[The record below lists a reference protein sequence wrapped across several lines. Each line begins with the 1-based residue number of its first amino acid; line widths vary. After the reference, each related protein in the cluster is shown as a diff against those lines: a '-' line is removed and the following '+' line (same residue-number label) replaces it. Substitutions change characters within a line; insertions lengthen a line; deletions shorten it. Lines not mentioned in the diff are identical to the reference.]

1 MGVNKT
7 AYGNLMDEMKKSG
20 ATLIAVSKTKPSEDI
35 MELYD
40 LGHRDFGENY
50 VQELVKKQAELPQDI
65 RWHFIG
71 HLQSNKIKM
80 IAPYVHLIHG
90 VDSIKLLEAIDKEG
104 RKLNKKINCLLQ
116 VHVAKEETKFG
127 FDLTESRQAAAM
139 YFLENKYAFVNLCGI
154 MGMASFSED
163 EALLK
168 QEFGTLKTLYDEFR
182 ILYGADAADFN
193 TLSMGMSG
201 DYPIALAS
209 GSNMVRVGSLLFG
222 ARS

>member
-1 MGVNKT
+1 MGVNKA
-7 AYGNLMDEMKKSG
+7 AYEKLMGEMQNSG

-104 RKLNKKINCLLQ
+104 RKLNKEINCLLQ

-127 FDLTESRQAAAM
+127 LDLVEAIQAATM
-139 YFLENKYAFVNLCGI
+139 YFLEKKYPNVGLCGI

-168 QEFGTLKTLYDEFR
+168 QEFGALKTLYDE
-182 ILYGADAADFN
+182 IKTLYAADAAAFN

-209 GSNMVRVGSLLFG
+209 GSNMIRVGSLLFG
-222 ARS
+222 ARG

>member
-1 MGVNKT
+1 MGVNKA
-7 AYGNLMDEMKKSG
+7 AYEKLMREMQISG
-20 ATLIAVSKTKPSEDI
+20 TTLIAVSKTKPSADI
-35 MELYD
+35 MELYA

-50 VQELVKKQAELPQDI
+50 VQELVKKQAELPEDI

-116 VHVAKEETKFG
+116 VHVATEETKFG
-127 FDLTESRQAAAM
+127 LDLVEARQAAAM
-139 YFLENKYAFVNLCGI
+139 YFIEKKYPNVGLCGI

-168 QEFGTLKTLYDEFR
+168 QEFGALKTLYDE
-182 ILYGADAADFN
+182 IKSLYGTDAADFN

-209 GSNMVRVGSLLFG
+209 GSNMIRVGSLLFG
-222 ARS
+222 ARG

>member
-1 MGVNKT
+1 MAVNKA
-7 AYGNLMDEMKKSG
+7 AYEKLMDEMKKSG
-20 ATLIAVSKTKPSEDI
+20 ATLVAVSKTKPSEDI
-35 MELYD
+35 RELYA

-80 IAPYVHLIHG
+80 IAPYVHMIHG
-90 VDSIKLLEAIDKEG
+90 VDSTKLLEALDKEG

-116 VHVAKEETKFG
+116 VHIAKEETKFG
-127 FDLTESRQAAAM
+127 FDLVEARQAAAIC
-139 YFLENKYAFVNLCGI
+139 FLENKYENVQLCGI

-168 QEFGTLKTLYDEFR
+168 QEFGALKTLYDEIR
-182 ILYGADAADFN
+182 SIYGTDAAAFN

-209 GSNMVRVGSLLFG
+209 GSNMIRVGSLLFG
-222 ARS
+222 ARG

>member
-1 MGVNKT
+1 MGVNKA
-7 AYGNLMDEMKKSG
+7 AYEKLMGEMQNSG

-104 RKLNKKINCLLQ
+104 RKLNKEINCLLQ

-127 FDLTESRQAAAM
+127 LDLVEARQPATM
-139 YFLENKYAFVNLCGI
+139 YFLEKKYPNVGLCGI

-168 QEFGTLKTLYDEFR
+168 QEFGALKTLYDE
-182 ILYGADAADFN
+182 IKTLYAADAAAFN

-209 GSNMVRVGSLLFG
+209 GSNMIRVGSLLFG
-222 ARS
+222 ARG